1 MRRIILKGRCI
12 SKGKGE
18 GEALVSREPIS
29 FVGGVDPDT
38 GVVVER
44 GHELEGK
51 CIKGKVLI
59 FPHGKGSTA
68 GSWIIYATSRR
79 GTAPSAI
86 INARGEPIIVTGA
99 VIGKIPMVDM
109 VEPDPFDV
117 IETGD
122 FVRVNA
128 DEGIVEVIKRA

>member
-1 MRRIILKGRCI
+1 MRIVLKGRCI

-38 GVVVER
+38 GRVVER
-44 GHELEGK
+44 GHELEGEV
-51 CIKGKVLI
+51 IKGKVLI

-68 GSWIIYATSRR
+68 GSWIVYAVSKR

-86 INARGEPIIVTGA
+86 INREAEPIVATGA
-99 VIGKIPMVDM
+99 VIGNIPMLDRVD
-109 VEPDPFDV
+109 PDPFSV

-122 FVRVNA
+122 FVRVDA
-128 DEGIVEVIKRA
+128 DNGIIEVEKKG